1 MNNFNK
7 VNVLFLVF
15 SSRTLKQGTTSL
27 YCRITIEGERKQFS
41 TGISVPLKLWVQDK
55 QRVKGNSSTAELA
68 NKKIAELLRK
78 IESIEAT
85 YLMSETEFTVSDII
99 QKLTG
104 KDTLPFRTL
113 MQAYEYKHQQMVQL
127 KDVSYT
133 ASTIEK
139 SEQMQKVVRD
149 YLSKELKTKDI
160 LLSKVGIAFLNE
172 FELYLKTKRKLAV
185 ATSNK
190 IIQKLKAV
198 MKLAFEY
205 GIIDRPAFPNHHFK
219 HERPKVV
226 YLTVEELERL
236 ERFSFAQQRLNMIR
250 DIFLFSVYTG
260 LHYIDAMSLTDANIV
275 KGVDGKEW
283 LFYNRQK
290 TNADINIPML
300 EKAKKLVAVF
310 KASYNTGSYLVPR
323 FSNQKINSYLK
334 EIAVIVGIEKP
345 LTHKVAR
352 KTFGSVLL
360 YYNVPM
366 KVVSELMGHSS
377 VIITER
383 HYAQVELKKLGD
395 EMSRVGSKI

>member
-1 MNNFNK
+1 MLPKINI
-7 VNVLFLVF
+7 LFLLK
-15 SSRTLKQGTTSL
+15 SSKSNRRGLAPL
-27 YCRITIEGERKQFS
+27 YCRLTINGERKQLS
-41 TGISVPLKLWVQDK
+41 TGISISPKLWLQDK
-55 QRVKGNSSTAELA
+55 QRVKSKTSTAELA

-149 YLSKELKTKDI
+149 YLYKELKTKDI

-205 GIIDRPAFPNHHFK
+205 GIIDRPAFPNHQFK

-310 KASYNTGSYLVPR
+310 KASYNAGSYLVPR

-395 EMSRVGSKI
+395 EMSRVGERLE

>member
-1 MNNFNK
+1 MGK
-7 VNVLFLVF
+7 
-15 SSRTLKQGTTSL
+15 RQAT
-27 YCRITIEGERKQFS
+27 RERKL
-41 TGISVPLKLWVQDK
+41 IYCD
-55 QRVKGNSSTAELA
+55 LA

-85 YLMSETEFTVSDII
+85 YFMSETEFTVSDII
-99 QKLTG
+99 QRLTG
-104 KDTLPFRTL
+104 KDTLLFRTL

-127 KDVSYT
+127 KDVFYT

-139 SEQMQKVVRD
+139 GEQMQKVVCG

-198 MKLAFEY
+198 MKLAFKY
-205 GIIDRPAFPNHHFK
+205 AIIDRPAFPNHQFK

-310 KASYNTGSYLVPR
+310 KSSYNAGSYLVPR

-377 VIITER
+377 VIMPER

-395 EMSRVGSKI
+395 EMSRVGEKLSRPKKAIQINKR

>member
-1 MNNFNK
+1 
-7 VNVLFLVF
+7 
-15 SSRTLKQGTTSL
+15 
-27 YCRITIEGERKQFS
+27 
-41 TGISVPLKLWVQDK
+41 
-55 QRVKGNSSTAELA
+55 
-68 NKKIAELLRK
+68 AELLRK

-85 YLMSETEFTVSDII
+85 HLMTETEFTVSDII

-205 GIIDRPAFPNHHFK
+205 GIIDR
-219 HERPKVV
+219 
-226 YLTVEELERL
+226 
-236 ERFSFAQQRLNMIR
+236 
-250 DIFLFSVYTG
+250 
-260 LHYIDAMSLTDANIV
+260 
-275 KGVDGKEW
+275 
-283 LFYNRQK
+283 
-290 TNADINIPML
+290 
-300 EKAKKLVAVF
+300 
-310 KASYNTGSYLVPR
+310 
-323 FSNQKINSYLK
+323 
-334 EIAVIVGIEKP
+334 
-345 LTHKVAR
+345 
-352 KTFGSVLL
+352 
-360 YYNVPM
+360 
-366 KVVSELMGHSS
+366 
-377 VIITER
+377 
-383 HYAQVELKKLGD
+383 
-395 EMSRVGSKI
+395 